1 MGPTFAQQLKNRL
14 ELDLPGDTSHRIMMP
29 SLISGE
35 RIRFANSKKPRDGAV
50 LILFYEKDGQ
60 LRFPLIQRPQ
70 YNGPHG
76 GQISLPGGK
85 WEEGDQDL
93 FHTALRE
100 AEEEIGIIADKTS
113 IIGSLSSF
121 SVVAS
126 NHQVLPVIGYYP
138 EVPKYIPDQIEV
150 DEVVDV
156 ALDDL
161 MDETNLKRT
170 EIVVGNNVRLD
181 SPYFDLGNK
190 VVWGATAGMLSEL
203 KHIVLEL
210 RYEQF

>member
-1 MGPTFAQQLKNRL
+1 MGPSFAQQLKKRL
-14 ELDLPGDTSHRIMMP
+14 EFGLPGDSSHQVMMP

-35 RIRFANSKKPRDGAV
+35 RIRFPNSKKPRDGAV
-50 LILFYEKDGQ
+50 LILFYEKEGQ

-93 FHTALRE
+93 FQTALRE
-100 AEEEIGIIADKTS
+100 AEEEIGIYANKTS

-121 SVVAS
+121 SVAAS

-138 EVPKYIPDQIEV
+138 EIPQYIPDEIEV
-150 DEVVDV
+150 AEVVDV
-156 ALDDL
+156 ALDELIDHAN
-161 MDETNLKRT
+161 MKRT

-190 VVWGATAGMLSEL
+190 VVWGATAGMLAEL
-203 KHIVLEL
+203 KDIVMEINL
-210 RYEQF
+210 

>member
-1 MGPTFAQQLKNRL
+1 MGSTFAQQLKKRL
-14 ELDLPGDTSHRIMMP
+14 ELSLPGDASHRIMMP
-29 SLISGE
+29 SLINGE
-35 RIRFANSKKPRDGAV
+35 RIRFNNLKKPRDGAV
-50 LILFYEKDGQ
+50 LILLYEKAGQ

-85 WEEGDQDL
+85 WEEGDEDL
-93 FHTALRE
+93 FQTALRE
-100 AEEEIGIIADKTS
+100 AEEEIGIHADKTR
-113 IIGSLSSF
+113 ILGSLSSF
-121 SVVAS
+121 SVAAS
-126 NHQVLPVIGYYP
+126 NHQVLPVVGYYP
-138 EVPKYIPDQIEV
+138 EIPQYVPDEIEV

-156 ALDDL
+156 ALDEL
-161 MDETNLKRT
+161 VNESNLKRT

-203 KHIVLEL
+203 KHIILEL
-210 RYEQF
+210 GI